1 MNGAKLTEPAGSR
14 NIPFDR
20 KDAETLDRVLRDM
33 AVEIRFNTRARCEE
47 LRQLGIYGSAQDWT
61 RFTDRSTADLREQ
74 IARQFWYRTAQGPSP
89 LKFGREAWR
98 DAINALLAHREID
111 PFCEWLEQ
119 LHDWQGKPHL
129 ERLLIDLFGA
139 PNDALSRWA
148 ARYLF
153 VGGVQRTYE
162 PGCKLDEMPVLIGAQ
177 GIGKSALLRE
187 MVPPEIPG
195 LHSDGLR
202 WDARPQE
209 QVDAVLGRVIVE
221 VSEMSGRRRAEL
233 DLMKTFVTRPDDG
246 VVRRPWA
253 HHTEPLPRRFILVGT
268 TNREA
273 DLPNDPSGNRRFVPI
288 PLTKGADVES
298 FMGENR
304 GRLWA
309 EARYMYELDVRANL
323 PRDLMA
329 AQASRAEEHRDRDD
343 VIEDAVANLPD
354 GARLTMG
361 EVIGRLPDDLRKLT
375 QNRIGRALS
384 NAGWKSSR
392 VRIDGRQT
400 RVWGKCVTS

>member
-1 MNGAKLTEPAGSR
+1 
-14 NIPFDR
+14 
-20 KDAETLDRVLRDM
+20 M

-47 LRQLGIYGSAQDWT
+47 WRQLGIYGYAQDWT
-61 RFTDRSTADLREQ
+61 RFTDRSMADLREK

-89 LKFGREAWR
+89 LKFGREACH

-129 ERLLIDLFGA
+129 ETASDRPVRSTKRCVVPVGRRA
-139 PNDALSRWA
+139 TYSSA
-148 ARYLF
+148 AFNEL
-153 VGGVQRTYE
+153 TS

-288 PLTKGADVES
+288 PLTNGADVES

-309 EARYMYELDVRANL
+309 EARYLYELDVRANL
-323 PRDLMA
+323 PRELMA
-329 AQASRAEEHRDRDD
+329 EQASRSEEHRDRDD

-361 EVIGRLPDDLRKLT
+361 GVIGLLPDDLRKLP

-400 RVWGKCVTS
+400 RVWRKCVTS